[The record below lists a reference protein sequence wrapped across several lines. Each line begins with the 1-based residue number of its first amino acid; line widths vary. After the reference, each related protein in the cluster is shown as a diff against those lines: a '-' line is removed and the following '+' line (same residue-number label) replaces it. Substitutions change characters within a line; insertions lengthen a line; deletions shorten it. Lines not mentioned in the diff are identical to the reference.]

1 MNKNNFLVFSA
12 CSFLLLFKVFAAS
25 ASGNDR
31 LVHLSL
37 EELLNVPI
45 VTATTF
51 KEKPSDTPASAIVI
65 SEEIIKDRG
74 YSSLLELLED
84 IPQIEIGHHVTAG
97 NIRSLTVMGI
107 NGIER
112 FQVMI
117 DGVRATPLTGN
128 LLVLGHQFSL
138 ANAKQVEIILG
149 PMSSLYGA
157 DVFSGVI
164 NIVTKSG
171 NEGPEGTISTEF
183 GDFRQRNFS
192 LIAKL
197 RPEKGEE
204 AKNHPALSIT
214 TNRFFT
220 DGPFMPKYYPKEFTW
235 YNNQFQSGRV
245 LNSPGSTS
253 ESKVPFTPFSLEEQT
268 DFLHA
273 RLNFRSF
280 EFGLISMTET
290 HSSSVGVLPQFTIY
304 GESTIF
310 RTRYNTI
317 YGKYTHT
324 SPDNRWNLQSQVSH
338 QFYEVSPETN
348 FINNFSSYKPA
359 YKYARDKSWSIE
371 ERYSLKIRENRHLT
385 LGLTYQKHDSLP
397 RTADLSHPLDRDTA
411 PENQGFIYPGS
422 DLGTL
427 NPNGIPLKTY
437 KFNYENVGGYA
448 QMHLN
453 PDSRYQVILGARF
466 DDNSL
471 YGSSFN
477 PRIGVVYKP
486 DEKSNCKLLYGTA
499 FLAPPPDK
507 TYAHFGSFV
516 ADPANPGAIKSY
528 YMHVP
533 NPDLKPEKIGSL
545 QAEYSYK
552 LRQNKKLT
560 LSIYDSHIADLH
572 QVESL
577 GAGTSSGQPV
587 DTLAHW
593 TNLGNARAYGGSLRY
608 DAICSLKKMKMNLF
622 AAYSYSNGDVA
633 GNPLPYSARHSG
645 RFGLTLKEK
654 RWTVSPRVIH
664 QGKSYLQF
672 KDSSGKFLTN
682 KGFTTAN
689 LFVKYR
695 LSRTSSEESS
705 LFLNVQNL
713 FDKRY
718 YNPGFADGSVG
729 FSNAPQYPRF
739 ISGGLRLE
747 F

>member
-1 MNKNNFLVFSA
+1 MRKRFSFVSAVFSVG
-12 CSFLLLFKVFAAS
+12 LLFSVCTFP
-25 ASGNDR
+25 ASGQSK
-31 LVHLSL
+31 LATLSL

-45 VTATTF
+45 VTATAY

-65 SEEIIKDRG
+65 SEEIIRDRG

-97 NIRSLTVMGI
+97 NIRSLTVLGI
-107 NGIER
+107 NGVER

-117 DGVRATPLTGN
+117 DGVRVTPVTGN

-138 ANAKQVEIILG
+138 ANARQVEIILG

-171 NEGPEGTISTEF
+171 NEGPEGTIHSEF
-183 GDFRQRNFS
+183 GDFHSRNFA
-192 LIAKL
+192 LVAKL
-197 RPEKGEE
+197 RPENDGEN
-204 AKNHPALSIT
+204 KKHPALSIT
-214 TNRFFT
+214 TNRYFT
-220 DGPFMPKYYPKEFTW
+220 KGPFLPKYYPRDFSW

-253 ESKVPFTPFSLEEQT
+253 ESNFPFTPFNLDEQT

-273 RLNFRSF
+273 RLNFRNF

-304 GESTIF
+304 GDSTIF

-317 YGKYTHT
+317 YGKYIH
-324 SPDNRWNLQSQVSH
+324 SGPNNRWKLQSQVSH

-348 FINNFSSYKPA
+348 FINNFSSYQPA

-371 ERYSLKIRENRHLT
+371 ERYSLKIRDNRNLT

-397 RTADLSHPLDRDTA
+397 RTADLSHPFDTDSSSG
-411 PENQGFIYPGS
+411 NQGFIYPGS
-422 DLGTL
+422 DLGNQ
-427 NPNGIPLKTY
+427 NPNGLPLKIY
-437 KFNYENVGGYA
+437 KIKYENFSGYA
-448 QMHLN
+448 QLHLN
-453 PDSRYQVILGARF
+453 PDNHYQLILGARF
-466 DDNSL
+466 DKNNL

-477 PRIGVVYKP
+477 PRIGVVFKP
-486 DEKSNCKLLYGTA
+486 DERSNFKLLYGTA

-507 TYAHFGSFV
+507 TYAHFGAFV
-516 ADPANPGAIKSY
+516 NDPAKPGDIKSY

-552 LRQNKKLT
+552 LRKNKKLT
-560 LSIYDSHIADLH
+560 LSLYESNISDLH
-572 QVESL
+572 QVVNT
-577 GAGTSSGQPV
+577 GAGVWSGQPV
-587 DTLAHW
+587 DASAHW
-593 TNLGNARAYGGSLRY
+593 TNLGNAHAYGGALRY
-608 DAICSLKKMKMNLF
+608 DAICNLRNSTLNYF
-622 AAYSYSNGDVA
+622 AAYAYSNGDVA

-645 RFGLTLKEK
+645 RFGLTLKQN
-654 RWTVSPRVIH
+654 RWTISPRLIH

-672 KDSSGKFLTN
+672 KDSSGRFITN
-682 KGFTTAN
+682 KGFTTTN
-689 LFVKYR
+689 LFIRYR
-695 LSRTSSEESS
+695 LSKKSAEESS
-705 LFLNVQNL
+705 LFLNIQNL

-729 FSNAPQYPRF
+729 FSNAPQYPRYV
-739 ISGGLRLE
+739 SGGLRFE